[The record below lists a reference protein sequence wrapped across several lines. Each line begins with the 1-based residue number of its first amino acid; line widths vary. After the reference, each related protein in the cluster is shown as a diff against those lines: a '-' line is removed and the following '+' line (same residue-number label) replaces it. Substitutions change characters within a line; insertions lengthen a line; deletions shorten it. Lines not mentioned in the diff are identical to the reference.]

1 MYSEE
6 EYIFFALRLIEAKL
20 LSEESY
26 NRSMNNNKKQNKYI
40 YLKVLQGQYDGCT
53 WDDLAEADLSNV
65 EELKKF
71 KNDVKAYRE
80 NESYPHRVIRRRV
93 LNPEWA

>member
-26 NRSMNNNKKQNKYI
+26 NRSMNNKKQNKYI

-53 WDDLAEADLSNV
+53 LDDLAEADLSNV

>member
-20 LSEESY
+20 LLEESY
-26 NRSMNNNKKQNKYI
+26 NRSMNNKKQNKYI